1 MNKNKL
7 LILSIFT
14 VLGLAAC
21 GKGDNITSEVTSNT
35 IPNTTENGSSSL
47 VVTTPNETSTQ
58 PLTTPE
64 VVNKYVVVWKN
75 YDGSVLETDE
85 DVLEG
90 TIPTYDGAT
99 PTKAKTDEHMYVFS
113 GWTPAVSEVY
123 SNQEYTAIFDE
134 INIGD
139 IDINA
144 NPIVSNDG
152 KTIQYGLYPQTVVS
166 DTTLISALNSLEA
179 SSNRWYLLNGNY
191 YSKVKATVYNNEN
204 YTFNNGTSITNGSD
218 YWFKC
223 EPITWNVLSNNGNE
237 YILLSS
243 LLLDAH
249 NYYKDYANRIIDTQT
264 ILANNYTHSDIRTW
278 LNNEFYNTAFSLNNV
293 YIQNV
298 SIDNNLDK
306 VYLPS
311 YEDLL
316 NSNYGFD
323 SDNGIS
329 LNRTAKTT
337 DYSRTLG
344 SWYSEDSGYEYNG
357 AYWTRTAS
365 EEYSYCAY
373 NVNSGGYIS
382 KYAVDGN
389 SHSVRPC
396 IKITIA

>member
-35 IPNTTENGSSSL
+35 IPNTTENGSSSV
-47 VVTTPNETSTQ
+47 VVTNPNETSTQ

-90 TIPTYDGAT
+90 TIPTYDGVT

-123 SNQEYTAIFDE
+123 SNQEYTATFDE
-134 INIGD
+134 INISD

-144 NPIVSNDG
+144 NPVVSNDG
-152 KTIQYGLYPQTVVS
+152 KTVQYGLYPQTVVS
-166 DTTLISALNSLEA
+166 DSTLISNLNSLEQA
-179 SSNRWYLLNGNY
+179 SNGWYIYDSNY
-191 YSKVKATVYNNEN
+191 YTKVTSSVYNNEE
-204 YTFNNGTSITNGSD
+204 YTFNNGDFIINGNE

-223 EPITWNVLSNNGNE
+223 EPITWNVLNNNNGE
-237 YILLSS
+237 YTLLSS
-243 LLLDAH
+243 LLLDTH
-249 NYYKDYANRIIDTQT
+249 KYYKDYSNRIINGETV
-264 ILANNYTHSDIRTW
+264 LANHYSYSDIRSW
-278 LNNEFYNTAFSLNNV
+278 LNNEFFNKAFFLNNAF
-293 YIQNV
+293 IQSV

-311 YEDLL
+311 YEDYL

-323 SDNGIS
+323 SQNGIS
-329 LNRTAKTT
+329 LSRQAKTT
-337 DYSRTLG
+337 DYSRVLG
-344 SWYSEDSGYEYNG
+344 SWYSKDSGYEYNG
-357 AYWTRTAS
+357 TYWTRSAS
-365 EEYSYCAY
+365 KDYSYCAW

-382 KYAVDGN
+382 EYAIDGN

-396 IKITIA
+396 IKIKIA